1 MLHMGRF
8 SSRLL
13 TATLLA
19 AGMGAAPLPVL
30 AQQQGQGYFIP
41 GQPKAQAPSRA
52 ARQAPA
58 RRAAPAPE
66 PVIPPPPADITA
78 TAKTPPPQQA
88 LPPPPNLPP
97 LPKGQTPPTAI
108 VGVIGV
114 PEVMHA
120 SSAAQQIEK
129 AIGER
134 RQKLND
140 DAQKEQTAWRDM
152 QQALVNDRGKL
163 SADQVRARERQ
174 LQERI
179 TNSQRIFR
187 ERGRIIQ
194 EAAQYALAQIER
206 TLIAVIRQVADS
218 RGMNLVLH
226 RQQVALN
233 VNEFDI
239 TQEVTD
245 QMNKIMPSVIIPPE
259 GVEPPTLPPVPPNS
273 VTLPPPPK
281 GAATSPAPAGKAK
294 PAPAA
299 AKP

>member
-1 MLHMGRF
+1 MLHM
-8 SSRLL
+8 SRVSACLL
-13 TATLLA
+13 TASLLA
-19 AGMGAAPLPVL
+19 VGLAAAPLPAL
-30 AQQQGQGYFIP
+30 AQQQGQGYVIP
-41 GQPKAQAPSRA
+41 GQPKAPAAPGRA
-52 ARQAPA
+52 QRQAPV
-58 RRAAPAPE
+58 RRPAPTPE
-66 PVIPPPPADITA
+66 PVVPPPPAEVA
-78 TAKTPPPQQA
+78 TPPQSPPPQQA
-88 LPPPPNLPP
+88 LPPPPNLPA
-97 LPKGQTPPTAI
+97 LPKGQTPPAAVI
-108 VGVIGV
+108 GVIGV
-114 PEVMHA
+114 PEVMRA
-120 SSAAQQIEK
+120 SSAAEQTEK
-129 AIGER
+129 TIGER

-140 DAQKEQTAWRDM
+140 DAQKEQAAWRDM

-163 SADQVRARERQ
+163 SADQTRARERQ

-187 ERGRIIQ
+187 ERGRVIQ

-245 QMNKIMPSVIIPPE
+245 QMNKIMPTVVIPPD
-259 GVEPPTLPPVPPNS
+259 GVEPPTLPPIPPNS

-281 GAATSPAPAGKAK
+281 GAAAASSAPADKAT
-294 PAPAA
+294 PAA
-299 AKP
+299 KKP